1 MTTRYLAL
9 PACVA
14 LVVVGMNKPAVAT
27 DNVVGAC
34 VTELGVLGT
43 VSAAIGISVSG
54 LSASPS
60 SPGVVGGSVVGVGLF
75 GSIPGAIGGTVA
87 GLSVVPAGGSSS
99 GSVPAV
105 GSVGA
110 WVGGV
115 GP

>member
-14 LVVVGMNKPAVAT
+14 LVVVSMNKPAVAT

-43 VSAAIGISVSG
+43 VSGAIGISVSG

-60 SPGVVGGSVVGVGLF
+60 SPGVVVGVGLF
-75 GSIPGAIGGTVA
+75 GSMPGAIGGTVA
-87 GLSVVPAGGSSS
+87 GLSVVPAG
-99 GSVPAV
+99 VRAAAV
-105 GSVGA
+105 CLVCSVG
-110 WVGGV
+110 GT